1 MAIPTTRTKA
11 KGEIII
17 IGEKC
22 EGCGLC
28 VSVCKDFSL
37 LIRDNKVSLSDSSL
51 FGCVACGHCMAIC
64 PNGAIEIQG
73 RELSVKDLYILPGK
87 ESSATYEQLLNLL
100 KTRRSI
106 REFKEKPVGRDII
119 DKILAAASTAPM
131 GIPPSD
137 VNVLILDS
145 PEKVRKFS
153 EDYCKYLESIRW
165 FVSKWFLTIMR
176 PFVGKSN
183 SELFQGFIRP
193 LFQIYIGSMKKG
205 EDLVTY
211 DAPLAMYFY
220 GSPYCDPA
228 DPLIA
233 ATYAMIA
240 GEPLGLGT
248 CMLGGIHPLIQ
259 YGKKG
264 KEFREKHGIK
274 SASREGLFVIF
285 GYPKVKYRKGIRRTF
300 ASVDTPE

>member
-1 MAIPTTRTKA
+1 
-11 KGEIII
+11 
-17 IGEKC
+17 
-22 EGCGLC
+22 
-28 VSVCKDFSL
+28 
-37 LIRDNKVSLSDSSL
+37 
-51 FGCVACGHCMAIC
+51 
-64 PNGAIEIQG
+64 
-73 RELSVKDLYILPGK
+73 
-87 ESSATYEQLLNLL
+87 LLNLL